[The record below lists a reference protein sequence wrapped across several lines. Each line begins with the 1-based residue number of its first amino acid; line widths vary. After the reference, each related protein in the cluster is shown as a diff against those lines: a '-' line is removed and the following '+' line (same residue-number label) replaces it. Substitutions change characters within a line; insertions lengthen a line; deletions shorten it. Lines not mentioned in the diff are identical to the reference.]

1 MDNEKPPPDY
11 PNDEREYDADDVNEQ
26 EPAQQPAPAPA
37 PAPVPMPV
45 PILSGIFDKVKST
58 SSSIRNSPILESTK
72 KKVED
77 IAKNYGATIIMGIVI
92 AIVLFILAYLLYIY
106 ISAKITNKVIVEV
119 PTSSFPRKGNV
130 ISKMDGKVLPAA
142 NNGKRATFMFWIYLA
157 DVNLYSGDNLRHIMH
172 IGDKTTK
179 GASPVIYLDGMKNR
193 IYVRF
198 SKDTDKVG
206 PKYAAADKTVR
217 VVAGGVTTDTTTSTY
232 STAGQ
237 TDLDEQITR
246 IKEYPHMSTNP
257 NTCAAGTSSGDA
269 GCKPVV
275 SPDDEYH
282 KILGNNVTTS
292 SRLGQ
297 LDAIRVDLATH
308 GVIIDYVPLQR
319 WVHIAVVVNE
329 TIDRGVITTY
339 VDGEVVDTIS
349 SKDKVTLSTGLTV
362 PVNFTGLNITKTG
375 DVYTGGD
382 VNDEDLSQGFPGI
395 IGKIN
400 VSNFDMNGKEVYN
413 MYIKGPIDNLA
424 SKLGLPAYAVRSP
437 IYKIA

>member
-11 PNDEREYDADDVNEQ
+11 PNDEPEYDADPANEQ
-26 EPAQQPAPAPA
+26 EPDQTPEPVPV
-37 PAPVPMPV
+37 PVPVPMM
-45 PILSGIFDKVKST
+45 SGIFDKFKST

-77 IAKNYGATIIMGIVI
+77 IAKNYGATIIIGIVI

-119 PTSSFPRKGNV
+119 PTSSIPRKGNV

-142 NNGKRATFMFWIYLA
+142 NNGKRATFMFWIYLS
-157 DVNLYSGDNLRHIMH
+157 DINLYSGDELRHIMH
-172 IGDKTTK
+172 IGDKTMK
-179 GASPVIYLDGMKNR
+179 GASPIVYLDGMKNR

-198 SKDTDKVG
+198 SKDTDKVA
-206 PKYAAADKTVR
+206 PLHAAAGT
-217 VVAGGVTTDTTTSTY
+217 ALPLPAAY
-232 STAGQ
+232 NTAGQ
-237 TDLDEQITR
+237 TDLADQITR
-246 IKEYPHMSTNP
+246 IKAYPHN
-257 NTCAAGTSSGDA
+257 SSADQTGNY
-269 GCKPVV
+269 
-275 SPDDEYH
+275 SPDAEYL
-282 KILGNNVTTS
+282 KILKTEVKKEDK
-292 SRLGQ
+292 LKQ

-308 GVIIDYVPLQR
+308 GVVIEYVPLQR

-329 TIDRGVITTY
+329 TIDKGVITTY

-349 SKDKVTLSTGLTV
+349 SKDKVVLSTGQSI

-382 VNDEDLSQGFPGI
+382 VNDDDLSQGFPGI

>member
-11 PNDEREYDADDVNEQ
+11 PNDEPEYDADPVNEQ
-26 EPAQQPAPAPA
+26 EPDTQPD
-37 PAPVPMPV
+37 PVPVPVPV
-45 PILSGIFDKVKST
+45 PIMSGIFDKFKST

-77 IAKNYGATIIMGIVI
+77 IAKNYGATIIIGIVI

-106 ISAKITNKVIVEV
+106 ISAKITNKIIVEV
-119 PTSSFPRKGNV
+119 PTSSVPRKGNV

-142 NNGKRATFMFWIYLA
+142 NNGKRATFMFWIYLT
-157 DVNLYSGDNLRHIMH
+157 DINLYSGDELRHIIH

-179 GASPVIYLDGMKNR
+179 GASPIVYLDGMKNR

-206 PKYAAADKTVR
+206 PSHLPFSEAGTNNSLPAA
-217 VVAGGVTTDTTTSTY
+217 Y
-232 STAGQ
+232 ETAGQ
-237 TDLDEQITR
+237 TDLADQIVR
-246 IKEYPHMSTNP
+246 IQNYPHNST
-257 NTCAAGTSSGDA
+257 AAQGTG
-269 GCKPVV
+269 KNH
-275 SPDDEYH
+275 SPDNEYF
-282 KILGNNVTTS
+282 KILGTHVPVRTS
-292 SRLGQ
+292 KGLGLGK

-308 GVIIDYVPLQR
+308 GVIIEYVPLQR

-329 TIDRGVITTY
+329 TIDKGVITTY

-349 SKDKVTLSTGLTV
+349 SKDKVVLSTGLSI

-382 VNDEDLSQGFPGI
+382 VNDDDLSQGFPGI

>member
-11 PNDEREYDADDVNEQ
+11 PNDEPPYEEAERREP
-26 EPAQQPAPAPA
+26 EPE
-37 PAPVPMPV
+37 PVPVPV
-45 PILSGIFDKVKST
+45 PVSSNIFDKLKST
-58 SSSIRNSPILESTK
+58 SSSIRNSPFLESTK
-72 KKVED
+72 EKVESV
-77 IAKNYGATIIMGIVI
+77 AKNYGASIIVGIVI

-106 ISAKITNKVIVEV
+106 ISKKITNKIIVEV
-119 PTSSFPRKGNV
+119 PTSSVPRKGNV

-142 NNGKRATFMFWIYLA
+142 NNGKRATFMFWIYLT
-157 DVNLYSGDNLRHIMH
+157 DINLYSGTELRHIMH

-179 GASPVIYLDGMKNR
+179 GASPIIYLDGMKNR

-198 SKDTDKVG
+198 SKDTDKVS
-206 PKYAAADKTVR
+206 PSHVAAGAANPLPD
-217 VVAGGVTTDTTTSTY
+217 AY
-232 STAGQ
+232 NTAGQ
-237 TDLDEQITR
+237 TDLDDQIVR
-246 IKEYPHMSTNP
+246 IMNYPHKQ
-257 NTCAAGTSSGDA
+257 TSSYGN
-269 GCKPVV
+269 VE
-275 SPDDEYH
+275 SPDEEYR
-282 KILGNNVTTS
+282 KILKGDVTTS
-292 SRLGQ
+292 SKLGQ

-308 GVIIDYVPLQR
+308 GVIIEYVPLQR

-329 TIDRGVITTY
+329 TIDKGVITTY

-349 SKDKVTLSTGLTV
+349 SKDKVVLSTGLAI

-382 VNDEDLSQGFPGI
+382 VNDDDLSQGFPGI

-400 VSNFDMNGKEVYN
+400 VSNFDMNGKEVHN

-437 IYKIA
+437 IYKVA

>member
-11 PNDEREYDADDVNEQ
+11 PNDEPEYNSQ
-26 EPAQQPAPAPA
+26 PEPELEPVPEPVPV
-37 PAPVPMPV
+37 PAPVPVPV
-45 PILSGIFDKVKST
+45 ATNFYDRLKSN
-58 SSSIRNSPILESTK
+58 SSSISKSEFLESTK

-77 IAKNYGATIIMGIVI
+77 VANNYGATIIVGIVI

-106 ISAKITNKVIVEV
+106 ISAKITNKIIVEV
-119 PTSSFPRKGNV
+119 PTSSIPRKGNV

-142 NNGKRATFMFWIYLA
+142 NNGKRATFMFWIYLT
-157 DVNLYSGDNLRHIMH
+157 DINLYSGTELRHIMH
-172 IGDKTTK
+172 VGDKTLK
-179 GASPVIYLDGMKNR
+179 GASPIIYLDGMKNR

-198 SKDTDKVG
+198 SKDTDKVSPEHLPFG
-206 PKYAAADKTVR
+206 TGENDAADNDALSAVYN
-217 VVAGGVTTDTTTSTY
+217 TS
-232 STAGQ
+232 GQ
-237 TDLDEQITR
+237 TDLADQIKR
-246 IKEYPHMSTNP
+246 IQNYPHNSTV
-257 NTCAAGTSSGDA
+257 AQETS
-269 GCKPVV
+269 KNH
-275 SPDDEYH
+275 SPDEEYF
-282 KILGNNVTTS
+282 KILGNKVSIKRTKYDG
-292 SRLGQ
+292 LGQ

-319 WVHIAVVVNE
+319 WVHIAIVVNE
-329 TIDRGVITTY
+329 TIDKGIITTY

-349 SKDKVTLSTGLTV
+349 SKDRVTLSTGLAI

-382 VNDEDLSQGFPGI
+382 VNDDDLSQGFPGI

-424 SKLGLPAYAVRSP
+424 SKIGLPAYAVRSP